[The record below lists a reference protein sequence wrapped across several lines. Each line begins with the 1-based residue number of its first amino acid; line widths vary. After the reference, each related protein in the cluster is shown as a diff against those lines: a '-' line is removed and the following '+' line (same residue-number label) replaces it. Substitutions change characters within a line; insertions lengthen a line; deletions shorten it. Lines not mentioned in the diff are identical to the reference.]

1 MGVKKVLQSYPT
13 VAQQRLAELRQL
25 LFDVAESIEGIGP
38 LEETLK
44 WGEPAYL
51 TSRSRSGTTVRMA
64 WKAANPDHV
73 SLFVNCQTSLVDS
86 FRTLYPEL
94 DCHGNREVRLRLD
107 KALPECLRECL
118 AMALTYKTPRL
129 LAGSHAAA
137 S

>member
-118 AMALTYKTPRL
+118 AMALTYKKPRL